1 MTIDKDKI
9 VNDLLLEYPIY
20 DLVAFDELNISQ
32 KLQDN
37 PYQLMRFQDT
47 LLKEKMRYEELEIL
61 QEKLV
66 GELYHKFRFEYEEE
80 LSNKE
85 IEKYYIP
92 KDAKYLKMNEILR
105 KQKIRIAF
113 FELCVKGLDRQY
125 WSMKEFINAK
135 KLM

>member
-61 QEKLV
+61 QEKLI
-66 GELYHKFRFEYEEE
+66 GELYHKFRFENEEE

>member
-1 MTIDKDKI
+1 MSIDKDKI

-20 DLVAFDELNISQ
+20 ELVAFDELNISQ

-37 PYQLMRFQDT
+37 PYQLMKFQDT

-66 GELYHKFRFEYEEE
+66 GELYHKFRFENEEE

>member
-1 MTIDKDKI
+1 VAVDKDKI
-9 VNDLLLEYPIY
+9 IEDLLKEYPIY

-37 PYQLMRFQDT
+37 PYQVITFQEQ
-47 LLKEKMRYEELEIL
+47 LIKERVRYDELEEL

-66 GELYHKFRFEYEEE
+66 GELYHKYRFQSEEE

-92 KDAKYLKMNEILR
+92 KDPKYLKMKEILR
-105 KQKIRIAF
+105 KQKIRIGF

-125 WSMKEFINAK
+125 WSMKEFSNK
-135 KLM
+135 RM

>member
-1 MTIDKDKI
+1 MVVDKDKI
-9 VNDLLLEYPIY
+9 VDDLLKEYPIY
-20 DLVAFDELNISQ
+20 DLVAFDELNICQ

-37 PYQLMRFQDT
+37 PYQSMKFQDQ
-47 LLKEKMRYEELEIL
+47 LIKEKNRYEELEEL

-66 GELYHKFRFEYEEE
+66 GELYHKYRFHTEEE
-80 LSNKE
+80 LTNKE

-92 KDAKYLKMNEILR
+92 KDPKYLKMNEILR

-125 WSMKEFINAK
+125 WSMKGFIDANK
-135 KLM
+135 RM

>member
-1 MTIDKDKI
+1 MAVDKDKI
-9 VNDLLLEYPIY
+9 IEDLLKEYPIY

-37 PYQLMRFQDT
+37 PYQVIRFQDQ
-47 LLKEKMRYEELEIL
+47 LIKERVRYDELEEL

-66 GELYHKFRFEYEEE
+66 GELYHKYRFQSEEE

-92 KDAKYLKMNEILR
+92 KDPKYLKMKEILR
-105 KQKIRIAF
+105 KQKIRIGF

-125 WSMKEFINAK
+125 WSMKEFSNK
-135 KLM
+135 RM